1 MIKYIVRDYFEAFR
15 LTNLRQRQGT
25 ACSKIVLLPAM
36 GIASI
41 AINLFA
47 GQLEKSASV
56 WTDTVQF
63 LAVLLPLCFSYFS
76 MAVHPVQLSK
86 MMYLCPMNAKE
97 RSNYIYGSYFFR
109 IAIQMSIGFLGL
121 WIAAGSVSWD
131 FFTAVW
137 ILTNQLMTA
146 SLVNGGAHN
155 GSRMPAVGE
164 LIFLFSLIASILQM
178 DCMRGDVS
186 DERILNIGMLI
197 FFCVVQVPLECI
209 YINYIRKS
217 LQSAVFY
224 ENSRTSWRSE

>member
-1 MIKYIVRDYFEAFR
+1 
-15 LTNLRQRQGT
+15 
-25 ACSKIVLLPAM
+25 
-36 GIASI
+36 
-41 AINLFA
+41 
-47 GQLEKSASV
+47 
-56 WTDTVQF
+56 
-63 LAVLLPLCFSYFS
+63 
-76 MAVHPVQLSK
+76 
-86 MMYLCPMNAKE
+86 
-97 RSNYIYGSYFFR
+97 
-109 IAIQMSIGFLGL
+109 MSIGFLGL

-197 FFCVVQVPLECI
+197 FFL
-209 YINYIRKS
+209 RRTG
-217 LQSAVFY
+217 AVRMHLY
-224 ENSRTSWRSE
+224 QLYSEIFAIGGVL

>member
-1 MIKYIVRDYFEAFR
+1 M
-15 LTNLRQRQGT
+15 
-25 ACSKIVLLPAM
+25 CSWM
-36 GIASI
+36 
-41 AINLFA
+41 
-47 GQLEKSASV
+47 
-56 WTDTVQF
+56 
-63 LAVLLPLCFSYFS
+63 
-76 MAVHPVQLSK
+76 
-86 MMYLCPMNAKE
+86 
-97 RSNYIYGSYFFR
+97 RR
-109 IAIQMSIGFLGL
+109 R
-121 WIAAGSVSWD
+121 
-131 FFTAVW
+131 
-137 ILTNQLMTA
+137 TA

-197 FFCVVQVPLECI
+197 FFCAVQVPLEWI